1 MHLPW
6 PSHPHRPESSS
17 AGEEVTG
24 IDLETQRLRMR
35 ALIEAL
41 RLLIEEMRI
50 GVSDEEIEKLKAKV
64 ANLSTALSITLAMRD
79 R

>member
-1 MHLPW
+1 
-6 PSHPHRPESSS
+6 
-17 AGEEVTG
+17 VTG